1 MECYSSRTE
10 DRLDRSAHNVDY
22 VNYVEFT
29 KWKFKMNTLYILILF
44 AYVGPNSVGNSNAF
58 SMYEFSSQST
68 CEAAGVAAKR
78 LADGARKIEYVCT
91 KR

>member
-1 MECYSSRTE
+1 
-10 DRLDRSAHNVDY
+10 
-22 VNYVEFT
+22 
-29 KWKFKMNTLYILILF
+29 MNTLYILILF
-44 AYVGPNSVGNSNAF
+44 AYVGPMGTSNSNAL

-78 LADGARKIEYVCT
+78 LADGPRKIEYVCT

>member
-10 DRLDRSAHNVDY
+10 DRLDRPARNVD
-22 VNYVEFT
+22 YVEFT

-44 AYVGPNSVGNSNAF
+44 AHVGPMGSSDSNVL

-78 LADGARKIEYVCT
+78 LSQGSTKNIEFICM
-91 KR
+91 KK

>member
-10 DRLDRSAHNVDY
+10 DRLDRSARNVDY
-22 VNYVEFT
+22 DEFT

-44 AYVGPNSVGNSNAF
+44 AHVGPASYGHSNAL
-58 SMYEFSSQST
+58 SMHEFSTQST

-78 LADGARKIEYVCT
+78 LSHGSTKNIEFVCV
-91 KR
+91 KK